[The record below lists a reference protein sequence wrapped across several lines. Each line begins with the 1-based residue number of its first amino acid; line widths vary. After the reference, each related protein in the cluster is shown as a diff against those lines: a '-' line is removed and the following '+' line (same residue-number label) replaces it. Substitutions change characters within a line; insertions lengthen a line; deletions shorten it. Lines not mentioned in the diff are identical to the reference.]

1 MPKEKK
7 IIIFFLILGVI
18 VLGTIGYFLSEQLSR
33 QLSAPILPTSTHL
46 AGKEK
51 LSISEDFEGAI
62 KQLDTS
68 QKLIDYLNEN
78 FKIKDREQ
86 TEPLLPE
93 EFFEKKKGT
102 SWDFAVFTSY
112 VLWKSNYDAS
122 IVRYKYDGK
131 INAVVVFRDKDLP
144 KTIIF
149 TKEGTSIYPHGW
161 SFEEMFQKEE
171 QRLGTKITEYA
182 VSYWTDKGELWPEKW
197 EKRNQ

>member
-1 MPKEKK
+1 MLKEKK
-7 IIIFFLILGVI
+7 TIIFIIVVGVI
-18 VLGTIGYFLSEQLSR
+18 VLGVIGYFLSEKISR
-33 QLSAPILPTSTHL
+33 QSSTPISPTPSHP
-46 AGKEK
+46 AEK
-51 LSISEDFEGAI
+51 KKPSISENFEEAI
-62 KQLDTS
+62 RQFDTP

-78 FKIKDREQ
+78 FKIEDRKQ
-86 TEPLLPE
+86 TEPLSPQ

-112 VLWKSNYDAS
+112 VLWKNNYEAS
-122 IVRYKYDGK
+122 IVRYKYDSK
-131 INAVVVFRDKDLP
+131 INAVVVFRDKDVP

-149 TKEGTSIYPHGW
+149 TEKGTSIYPHGW

-171 QRLGTKITEYA
+171 QRLGAKITEYT

>member
-1 MPKEKK
+1 MPREKK
-7 IIIFFLILGVI
+7 ITIFFLVLGVV
-18 VLGTIGYFLSEQLSR
+18 VLGIIGYFLSNWYFKQP
-33 QLSAPILPTSTHL
+33 SAPISPMPTHP
-46 AGKEK
+46 AGKEEP
-51 LSISEDFEGAI
+51 SISENFEKAI
-62 KQLDTS
+62 EQLNTS

-78 FKIKDREQ
+78 FIIEDREQ
-86 TEPLLPE
+86 TEPFLPR

-112 VLWKSNYDAS
+112 VLWKNNYDAS

-149 TKEGTSIYPHGW
+149 TKKGTSIYPHGW
-161 SFEEMFQKEE
+161 SFEEMFQEEE
-171 QRLGTKITEYA
+171 QRLGIKITEHA
-182 VSYWTDKGELWPEKW
+182 ISYWTDKGELWPEKW

>member
-7 IIIFFLILGVI
+7 ITIFFLVLGVI
-18 VLGTIGYFLSEQLSR
+18 VLGIIGYFLSEQLSR
-33 QLSAPILPTSTHL
+33 QPSAPISPTPSHP
-46 AGKEK
+46 AEKEK
-51 LSISEDFEGAI
+51 PSISENFEEAI
-62 KQLDTS
+62 KQLNTS

-78 FKIKDREQ
+78 FKIEDRDQ

-112 VLWKSNYDAS
+112 VLWKNHYDAS

-131 INAVVVFRDKDLP
+131 INAVVVFRDKDVP

>member
-1 MPKEKK
+1 MSKEKK
-7 IIIFFLILGVI
+7 IAILFLVLGAI
-18 VLGTIGYFLSEQLSR
+18 VLGIIGYFLSGWFFKQP
-33 QLSAPILPTSTHL
+33 SAPISPIPSSSTE
-46 AGKEK
+46 KEK
-51 LSISEDFEGAI
+51 PSISENFEEAI

-78 FKIKDREQ
+78 FKIEDREQ
-86 TEPLLPE
+86 IEPLLPE
-93 EFFEKKKGT
+93 EFFEKKKGI

-112 VLWKSNYDAS
+112 VLWKNHYDAS

-149 TKEGTSIYPHGW
+149 TKKGVSVYPHGW

-171 QRLGTKITEYA
+171 QRLGTKITEYTI
-182 VSYWTDKGELWPEKW
+182 SYWTDKGELWPERWK
-197 EKRNQ
+197 KRNQ